1 MANGLQ
7 GLTKHLAL
15 CLSGGRSG
23 KNRPRYSTTIHLYV
37 CQQVDVEILV
47 ISYLRVT
54 QGTLLRTFEGTFVP
68 SFLLPSFGTF
78 VFVIAAFHGSEFFFD
93 CKKCHT
99 HLVSFIKHH
108 GLFVPCIDIIFR
120 SNPRVPIFLIT
131 QILV

>member
-37 CQQVDVEILV
+37 CQQVNVEILV

-54 QGTLLRTFEGTFVP
+54 QGFVSFEGT
-68 SFLLPSFGTF
+68 L
-78 VFVIAAFHGSEFFFD
+78 
-93 CKKCHT
+93 
-99 HLVSFIKHH
+99 
-108 GLFVPCIDIIFR
+108 
-120 SNPRVPIFLIT
+120 
-131 QILV
+131 ILVTINGVKWCETGRWRSVVIHLTYGRTSVG

>member
-54 QGTLLRTFEGTFVP
+54 QGTLIRTFEGT
-68 SFLLPSFGTF
+68 SFPRARE
-78 VFVIAAFHGSEFFFD
+78 VISSE
-93 CKKCHT
+93 
-99 HLVSFIKHH
+99 
-108 GLFVPCIDIIFR
+108 IIF
-120 SNPRVPIFLIT
+120 SLKYK
-131 QILV
+131 

>member
-68 SFLLPSFGTF
+68 SYLLPSFGTF
-78 VFVIAAFHGSEFFFD
+78 VFVIAALHGSEIFLTVKNVTLTWYRLSNITD
-93 CKKCHT
+93 Y
-99 HLVSFIKHH
+99 SFHALISF
-108 GLFVPCIDIIFR
+108 FVPIQE
-120 SNPRVPIFLIT
+120 FLFF
-131 QILV
+131 L

>member
-37 CQQVDVEILV
+37 CQQVNVEILV

-54 QGTLLRTFEGTFVP
+54 QGFVSFE
-68 SFLLPSFGTF
+68 GTF
-78 VFVIAAFHGSEFFFD
+78 VFVIAAFHGSEIFFD

>member
-54 QGTLLRTFEGTFVP
+54 QGTLLRTFEGTFV
-68 SFLLPSFGTF
+68 FITF
-78 VFVIAAFHGSEFFFD
+78 VRYLRIRHSRITRFGKFF
-93 CKKCHT
+93 
-99 HLVSFIKHH
+99 
-108 GLFVPCIDIIFR
+108 
-120 SNPRVPIFLIT
+120 
-131 QILV
+131 

>member
-37 CQQVDVEILV
+37 CQQVNVEILV

-54 QGTLLRTFEGTFVP
+54 QGFVSFE
-68 SFLLPSFGTF
+68 GTF
-78 VFVIAAFHGSEFFFD
+78 VFVIAAFHGSEIFFD

-108 GLFVPCIDIIFR
+108 GLFVP
-120 SNPRVPIFLIT
+120 
-131 QILV
+131 

>member
-37 CQQVDVEILV
+37 CQQVNVEILV

-54 QGTLLRTFEGTFVP
+54 FEGTYRHIVQRCLDKWLIIMFGLYI
-68 SFLLPSFGTF
+68 LL
-78 VFVIAAFHGSEFFFD
+78 
-93 CKKCHT
+93 
-99 HLVSFIKHH
+99 
-108 GLFVPCIDIIFR
+108 
-120 SNPRVPIFLIT
+120 
-131 QILV
+131 